1 VKSSSLK
8 NRLLIVFAVIFF
20 AVVAGTL
27 INLQLMTILQKEMQS
42 IFQIDLKV
50 QQKTEQLR
58 HNIEIIQHQVLQAT
72 LNKNKEY
79 LITSLKEDSHIT
91 ELLDEIKAID
101 TTSDFNQSFDRIKQG
116 YQQFIET
123 ALAINMQHNRL
134 LRTNLQ
140 QPDQLRI
147 TFEKLNQ
154 SLDHMVNQARE
165 HLNQRADS
173 IQLQS
178 EVSILIHWV
187 LTMSILS
194 VLIAAMLLLERK
206 LTRPVATL
214 SAILKQITQT
224 PQGLNKRMP
233 TGLKH
238 EIGTICI
245 DVNHMLDNL
254 QKTTVSHDHLETL
267 INQRTTELTQEIA
280 ERKQAEEQL
289 RLAATVFETTSEG
302 IMVTDIKNRLK
313 AVNSAFC
320 RMTGYSEDEIL
331 GQDPQLLR
339 SNRHDAIF
347 YEKLWAALKARGHWA
362 GEVWNKRKNGE
373 VFPTWL
379 SIATV
384 QTGEHNESVQYVAI
398 LRDITEQKQDEEQIL
413 LQATYD
419 NLTGLPNRTLFL
431 ERLSDA
437 LATIRRQRGILAL
450 LFIDLDNF
458 KSVNDTLG
466 HDKGDLL
473 LQQAAHRLK
482 TCIREVDTVARFGGD
497 EFTVILQMIGSAN
510 SAAQVAEK
518 IIHTFAAPF
527 LLDGNEA
534 YIGASIGI
542 SLSPHDS
549 TDPAVLLRNADI
561 AMYQA
566 KAVGRN
572 QYYFFTEEINANAQA
587 RMTMELD
594 LRRAIER
601 DEFSI
606 CYQPIIDLSS
616 GRISSLEALIRWHHP
631 EHGWITPDNFIPLAE
646 ETGLINPIGEWVLKT
661 ACQQGQQWIKEGMS
675 PLIISVNLSSRQM
688 MTGRMIDT
696 LERILD
702 ETKYPTKFLVLEI
715 TESLL
720 LEDTATTTQQLH
732 KLKEMGIKLSID
744 DFGTGHSS
752 LSYLKRFPVDT
763 IKIDKSFIQ
772 DMAKLPEDA
781 SLVQAIIAMSHSLG
795 LSTIAEGVEDQDQL
809 TLIRA
814 LKCDF
819 VQGYYFSKPLQPH
832 ELAGFFNREF
842 LTDSPIQ
849 ATQSLTDNTL
859 LQH

>member
-1 VKSSSLK
+1 VRSSSLK

-27 INLQLMTILQKEMQS
+27 INLQLMTILQKEMRS
-42 IFQIDLKV
+42 IFQIDLKI

-72 LNKNKEY
+72 LSKNREH
-79 LITSLKEDSHIT
+79 LITSLKDDSHIT
-91 ELLDEIKAID
+91 KLLDEIKALD
-101 TTSDFNQSFDRIKQG
+101 TTSDFNQSFGRIKQD

-123 ALAINMQHNRL
+123 ALATNVQHNGL
-134 LRTNLQ
+134 VRTNLQ
-140 QPDQLRI
+140 QSNQLHR
-147 TFEKLNQ
+147 TFEKLNK
-154 SLDHMVNQARE
+154 SLDSMVNQARE

-173 IQLQS
+173 VQLQS
-178 EVSILIHWV
+178 EHSILIHWV
-187 LTMSILS
+187 LTFGILS

-206 LTRPVATL
+206 LTRPVAML

-224 PQGLNKRMP
+224 SEGLNKRMP

-245 DVNHMLDNL
+245 GINRMLDNL
-254 QKTTVSHDHLETL
+254 QKTMVSHDHLETL

-302 IMVTDIKNRLK
+302 IMVTDINNRFK

-320 RMTGYSEDEIL
+320 RMTGYSEDEII

-347 YEKLWAALKARGHWA
+347 YETLWAALTSRGHWA
-362 GEVWNKRKNGE
+362 GEVWSRRKNGE

-384 QTGEHNESVQYVAI
+384 PTGEHNESVQYVAI

-419 NLTGLPNRTLFL
+419 SLTNLPNRTLFL

-437 LATIRRQRGILAL
+437 LATIRRQEGILAL

-497 EFTVILQMIGSAN
+497 EFTVILQMIDSAN

-518 IIHTFAAPF
+518 IIQTFATPF

-549 TDPAVLLRNADI
+549 AEPAVLLRNADI

-572 QYYFFTEEINANAQA
+572 QYYFFTEEINENAQA
-587 RMTMELD
+587 RMNMELD

-601 DEFSI
+601 NEFSL
-606 CYQPIIDLSS
+606 CYQPIINLSTGCIS
-616 GRISSLEALIRWHHP
+616 GLEALIRWHHP
-631 EHGWITPDNFIPLAE
+631 ENGYITPDKFIPLAE
-646 ETGLINPIGEWVLKT
+646 ETGLINSIGEWALKT
-661 ACQQGQQWIKEGMS
+661 ACQQGQQWIKEGMM
-675 PLIISVNLSSRQM
+675 PLVISVNLSSRQM
-688 MTGRMIDT
+688 MTGRMVDT
-696 LERILD
+696 LEKILT
-702 ETKYPTKFLVLEI
+702 ETQYPTEFLVLEI

-752 LSYLKRFPVDT
+752 LSYLKRFPVGT

-772 DMAKLPEDA
+772 DMANLSEDA

-795 LSTIAEGVEDQDQL
+795 LSTIAEGVEDNDQL
-809 TLIRA
+809 TLIRT
-814 LKCDF
+814 LECDF

-832 ELAGFFNREF
+832 ELIKLLNRGC
-842 LTDSPIQ
+842 LMN
-849 ATQSLTDNTL
+849 SLTPTPKSFSDNTKL
-859 LQH
+859 HH